1 MDGGGTAER
10 EQRTEL
16 RSQLMASLNATVA
29 SLIATVLEPPIAP
42 NGTATQEQAAAAA
55 LEEERLKKMTKEMIE
70 IGPDLLEAK
79 QHMRNRRG
87 ARRMSCPF

>member
-1 MDGGGTAER
+1 MRHLAAAR
-10 EQRTEL
+10 A
-16 RSQLMASLNATVA
+16 ASLRRA
-29 SLIATVLEPPIAP
+29 LE
-42 NGTATQEQAAAAA
+42 EQAAALEEQAVAAA